1 MKNFN
6 LKKINGYIE
15 GYYGKLLSWEE
26 RFQVIDTLYKNK
38 MNFYFYCPKED
49 LYHRRNWKM
58 KYNNKWM
65 SNFISFNNY
74 ASKKNISVIF
84 GISPGLDFDF
94 KSYLNGSN
102 KDLKLLKKKINSFLN
117 IGVKFFSILFDDI
130 PENTSLNNL
139 NYKEGEMHANLV
151 NRIFSYCKRPIFAVP
166 RIYSDEL
173 AVENPNYLV
182 DFYKNLNKEIFSFY
196 CGKFVVSKSFS
207 TKVKVVQNKI
217 NERKIIYWDNFYC
230 NDYCPKRLIIGPW
243 KNKNLIERSM
253 INGTGL
259 IHTDKLI
266 LEIVKETANKKKCYA
281 KWKNVLKKNKIPNE
295 FFKICKEFLEP
306 NISNQ
311 NKINEIVYRKNI
323 YPSIDFLLWKWK
335 SELSREWYNYIL
347 NFKHDLQTLNNEL
360 SFNRILKIHTKQMQK
375 ILINR
380 RNL

>member
-1 MKNFN
+1 MH
-6 LKKINGYIE
+6 
-15 GYYGKLLSWEE
+15 
-26 RFQVIDTLYKNK
+26 Q
-38 MNFYFYCPKED
+38 
-49 LYHRRNWKM
+49 
-58 KYNNKWM
+58 
-65 SNFISFNNY
+65 
-74 ASKKNISVIF
+74 KKNISVIF